1 MFSLKGKVALITGST
16 KGIGKSIAEE
26 MANAGAKVVI
36 SSRKADACDAV
47 AAEFTARGQEALAVP
62 CHVGNKDACQAMV
75 NTIVAKWGGIDILVC
90 NAASNPHFGPLATA
104 SDDVFDKIMETNV
117 KSVFWLGN
125 MVLPQMG
132 ERGGG
137 AMIIISS
144 IGALRGSTVLG
155 LYGTSKAAEAG
166 LARAFCRRVGPEEHP
181 RQHHRAGPDQDR
193 FRQSTVERRSTA
205 QESRGIDTDAPHRRA
220 EGYRRH
226 CSVSGVG
233 SWLVC
238 DGADAGGG
246 RRGDHL
252 GVIARDAAIGTVPN
266 KNNTRKP

>member
-47 AAEFTARGQEALAVP
+47 AAEFIARGQEALAVP

-166 LARAFCRRVGPEEHP
+166 LARAFAVEWGPKNIRVNTIAPGLIKTDFAKALWSDEKRRVAREASTPMRRIGEPKDIGGTAVFLASE
-181 RQHHRAGPDQDR
+181 AGSFVTGQMLVVDGGV
-193 FRQSTVERRSTA
+193 T
-205 QESRGIDTDAPHRRA
+205 I
-220 EGYRRH
+220 
-226 CSVSGVG
+226 SG
-233 SWLVC
+233 S
-238 DGADAGGG
+238 
-246 RRGDHL
+246 
-252 GVIARDAAIGTVPN
+252 
-266 KNNTRKP
+266 

>member
-47 AAEFTARGQEALAVP
+47 RAEFAARGQEAMAVP
-62 CHVGNKDACQAMV
+62 CNVGDKAAAQNLVDTVIKQ
-75 NTIVAKWGGIDILVC
+75 WGRIDILVC

-104 SDDVFDKIMETNV
+104 SDEMFDKIMQTNV

-132 ERGGG
+132 ERGEGG

-144 IGALRGSTVLG
+144 IGALRGSQVLG

-166 LARAFCRRVGPEEHP
+166 LARALAVQWGPQNIRVNTIAPGL
-181 RQHHRAGPDQDR
+181 
-193 FRQSTVERRSTA
+193 VK
-205 QESRGIDTDAPHRRA
+205 TDFAKA
-220 EGYRRH
+220 LW
-226 CSVSGVG
+226 S
-233 SWLVC
+233 
-238 DGADAGGG
+238 
-246 RRGDHL
+246 
-252 GVIARDAAIGTVPN
+252 DAARLKSREASTPLRRIGTPKDIGGVAVFLASEAGAFV
-266 KNNTRKP
+266 TGQMIVVDGGVTIAGS

>member
-1 MFSLKGKVALITGST
+1 MFSLKGKVAFVTGST

-36 SSRKADACDAV
+36 SSRKAEACNAV
-47 AAEFTARGQEALAVP
+47 AAEFAARGQEAFALP
-62 CHVGNKDACQAMV
+62 CHVGDKAACQKAV
-75 NTIVAKWGGIDILVC
+75 DAIVAKWGGIDILVC

-125 MVLPQMG
+125 MVLPKIA

-166 LARAFCRRVGPEEHP
+166 LARAFAVEWGPKNIRVNTILPGL
-181 RQHHRAGPDQDR
+181 
-193 FRQSTVERRSTA
+193 
-205 QESRGIDTDAPHRRA
+205 IKTDFAKALWSDDKRRA
-220 EGYRRH
+220 SREASTPMRRIGEPKDIG
-226 CSVSGVG
+226 GVATFLATEAGAFVTGQMIVVDGGVTIAG
-233 SWLVC
+233 S
-238 DGADAGGG
+238 
-246 RRGDHL
+246 
-252 GVIARDAAIGTVPN
+252 
-266 KNNTRKP
+266 